1 MPTPTIPPVLPIWTV
16 GNSGVRQQPTNG
28 EQFTGFYPSFRPPSG
43 WHNWLFGIMCDWIA
57 WLNYVT
63 QASAFSVSNV
73 GHVILTDTTLQGQL
87 DQTDAFLSSLGLQY
101 LTMTKTSATTWTLPQ
116 APLNVSGL
124 LIFLDG
130 LDEEPTTDWT
140 YSVIA
145 TVPTITFAVAPAAG
159 QTPQCLTLTA
169 DQPGSGGSAITGGY
183 VLPPGNSAGSPLVI
197 TGAGGI
203 TPQAVQRGMQFVE
216 SSGGIVAVT
225 ANPQIVAGTK
235 VGQEL
240 VLSGTSD
247 VNAITLATGN
257 GLLLTGPITLGNG
270 VSISLFWNGAV
281 WQEQDRSNY

>member
-1 MPTPTIPPVLPIWTV
+1 MPTPTQPGVLPIWTQ
-16 GNSGVRQQPTNG
+16 GNNAVRQQPTNG
-28 EQFTGFYPSFRPPSG
+28 EQFTGFYPSFRPPAG
-43 WHNWLFGIMCDWIA
+43 WHNWLFGIMSDWIV

-63 QASAFSVSNV
+63 QADAFVVSNA

-101 LTMTKTSATTWTLPQ
+101 LPMTKTSATTYTLPQ

-145 TVPTITFAVAPAAG
+145 TVPTITFGVAPAAG

-183 VLPPGNSAGSPLVI
+183 VLPPGNSAGAPATI
-197 TGAGGI
+197 TAGGGV
-203 TPQAVQRGMQFVE
+203 TPQAVQRGMQFTV
-216 SSGGIVAVT
+216 SAGGIVPIT

-247 VNAITLATGN
+247 VNAITFATGN

-281 WQEQDRSNY
+281 WQEQDRSN